1 MRREEGVQGRGEG
14 GGGGG
19 GGGGEDVL
27 FGVQLPEELHVEKS
41 ITAVKQHR
49 EREHI
54 GDGQLGHD
62 CYVLQC
68 MFPRLQLLTIGP

>member
-1 MRREEGVQGRGEG
+1 MRREEGVQGRGG
-14 GGGGG
+14 GGK
-19 GGGGEDVL
+19 DVL
-27 FGVQLPEELHVEKS
+27 FGVQLPDELHVEKS

-54 GDGQLGHD
+54 ADGQLGHD